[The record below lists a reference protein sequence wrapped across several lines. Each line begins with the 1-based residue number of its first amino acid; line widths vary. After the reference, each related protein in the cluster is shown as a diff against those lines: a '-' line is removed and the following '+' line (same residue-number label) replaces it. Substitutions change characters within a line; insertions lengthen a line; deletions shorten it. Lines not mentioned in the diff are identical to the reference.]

1 MDKKEEE
8 FLKKLISIF
17 KVEAIEHVSA
27 ITSGL
32 IELEKADAKM
42 QMGHIE
48 TIFREAH
55 SLKGAARSVN
65 LKEIESIC
73 QGLESVFSSLKSK
86 EIVTSPKLF
95 DMLHQAV
102 DLVSR
107 LISKEEEITVLE
119 KSQIKE
125 NIKRLE
131 DVLKG
136 APVTPHHSSIIEKP
150 KEDEKKEKVSEPEFF
165 SIHSETSEAKP
176 EIPEIR
182 QIHAPL
188 MTETVRISTVKLD
201 SLLLQTEELLSL
213 KLASSQHLT
222 ELRKINTV
230 FTLWKQELAKLHADI
245 QKGQSSLETKDAG
258 IYHNTKFLEF
268 LDPNNASIKSFESKL
283 TTMAKSAEIDHR
295 SLDGMVDN
303 LLDDMK
309 KALMLPF
316 SSLLAIFPKLVR
328 DLSRDQGKD
337 VDLVIQG
344 EEIEIDRRILEEMK
358 DPLIHLVRN
367 CIDHGIE
374 KPQVRNLKKKSPRGT
389 VKLVIN
395 SKDSSKIE
403 ILVSDDGAGCDA
415 LELKSSAVKRGII
428 SQKEASKLNEKDA
441 LSLVFVSGVSTSPII
456 TDVSGRG
463 LGLAIVHEKVEKL
476 NGIVSFETKIDA
488 GSTFRIVIPLTLAT
502 FRGLLVH
509 VNGQMFAI
517 PVINVERV
525 VRVKT
530 EEIKTV
536 EGRDTISLDGK
547 IVSMV
552 RLGTVL
558 ELRRDEKNET
568 EDIVQVVVLRSG
580 EKHMAFMV
588 DEIVHEQEVLVKSL
602 GKQLSRVRNI
612 MGATI
617 LGNGRIA
624 PILNVNDL
632 IRSAVKVTYAPTQNP
647 EEVLKDKPKRKSIL
661 EVDDS
666 ITARTLLKNILE
678 SAGYDV
684 KTAVDGVDAF
694 SALQTQEFDL
704 IVSDLDMPRMNGFD
718 LTSKIR
724 NDRKFSEL
732 PIVLVTGLESREDK
746 EHGIEVGANAYIVK
760 SSFDQSNL
768 LEVIQRLI

>member
-17 KVEAIEHVSA
+17 KVEAIEHVNA

-32 IELEKADAKM
+32 IDLEKADANL

-73 QGLESVFSSLKSK
+73 QAMESVFSALKRN
-86 EIVTSPKLF
+86 EIITSPQLF

-102 DLVSR
+102 DLVSK
-107 LISKEEEITVLE
+107 LISKNEEITVLE

-125 NIKRLE
+125 IIKRLE
-131 DVLKG
+131 DILKD
-136 APVTPHHSSIIEKP
+136 ASVTPHQSSIIEK
-150 KEDEKKEKVSEPEFF
+150 KEEENKTKVSEPDF
-165 SIHSETSEAKP
+165 SSMHSEPP
-176 EIPEIR
+176 ELKSDIPENS
-182 QIHAPL
+182 QIQAPL
-188 MTETVRISTVKLD
+188 ITETVRISTVKLD
-201 SLLLQTEELLSL
+201 SLLLQAEELVSL
-213 KLASSQHLT
+213 KLATGQHTT
-222 ELRKINTV
+222 ELQKINTV
-230 FTLWKQELAKLHADI
+230 FTLWKRELAKAHEDI
-245 QKGQSSLETKDAG
+245 QIGQSSLETKDTV
-258 IYHNTKFLEF
+258 IYHNAKFLEI
-268 LDPNNASIKSFESKL
+268 LDPNNAGIKSLESKL
-283 TTMAKSAEIDHR
+283 TALAKSAQIDQR

-309 KALMLPF
+309 KVLMLPF
-316 SSLLAIFPKLVR
+316 SSLLGVFPKLVR
-328 DLSRDQGKD
+328 DLSHDQGKD
-337 VDLVIQG
+337 VDLMIQG

-374 KPQVRNLKKKSPRGT
+374 KPQVRDLKKKSPRGT
-389 VKLVIN
+389 VKIVITA
-395 SKDSSKIE
+395 KDSNKIE

-415 LELKSSAVKRGII
+415 SELKSAAVKRGII
-428 SQKEASKLNEKDA
+428 SQKDASKLNEKEA
-441 LSLVFVSGVSTSPII
+441 LSLVFVSGFSTSPII

-476 NGIVSFETKIDA
+476 NGIISFETKIDS

-502 FRGLLVH
+502 FRGLLVY
-509 VNGQMFAI
+509 VNEQMFAI

-525 VRVKT
+525 VRVKKD
-530 EEIKTV
+530 EIRTV
-536 EGRDTISLDGK
+536 EGLDTISLDGQ

-552 RLGTVL
+552 RLENVL
-558 ELRRDEKNET
+558 ELGGGEKNKT
-568 EDIVQVVVLRSG
+568 DDNVHVVVLRSG
-580 EKHMAFMV
+580 EKRMAYIV

-612 MGATI
+612 IGATI
-617 LGNGRIA
+617 LGNGKIA

-632 IRSAVKVTYAPTQNP
+632 MRSAVKVTYASAQA

-694 SALQTQEFDL
+694 SALQTQEFDI
-704 IVSDLDMPRMNGFD
+704 IVSDVDMPRMNGFD

-724 NDRKFSEL
+724 NDRKLSEL
-732 PIVLVTGLESREDK
+732 PVVLVTGLESRGDK
-746 EHGIEVGANAYIVK
+746 ERGIEVGANAYIVK

>member
-1 MDKKEEE
+1 MDENEEE
-8 FLKKLISIF
+8 FLIKLISIF
-17 KVEAIEHVSA
+17 KVEAIEHISA

-42 QMGHIE
+42 QMEHIE
-48 TIFREAH
+48 TIYREAH

-73 QGLESVFSSLKSK
+73 QAMESVFAALKRK
-86 EIVTSPKLF
+86 EIITSPQLF

-102 DLVSR
+102 NFIGK
-107 LISKEEEITVLE
+107 LISKDDEITALE
-119 KSQIKE
+119 KSQIIE
-125 NIKRLE
+125 NIRHFE
-131 DVLKG
+131 DILKN
-136 APVTPHHSSIIEKP
+136 AAVTPHQSSVREKP
-150 KEDEKKEKVSEPEFF
+150 EE
-165 SIHSETSEAKP
+165 ETKP

-182 QIHAPL
+182 HSAIH
-188 MTETVRISTVKLD
+188 EGTVRIPTVKLD
-201 SLLLQTEELLSL
+201 SLLLQAEELLSL
-213 KLASSQHLT
+213 KLAASQHAT
-222 ELRKINTV
+222 ELRKINAV
-230 FTLWKQELAKLHADI
+230 FALWKQELAKVHAEI
-245 QKGQSSLETKDAG
+245 QKGQGSLETKDVRFNH
-258 IYHNTKFLEF
+258 ILEI
-268 LDPNNASIKSFESKL
+268 LDPNNASIKSLESKL
-283 TTMAKSAEIDHR
+283 TALAKSAEIDHK
-295 SLDGMVDN
+295 SLGGMVDN

-309 KALMLPF
+309 TVLMLPF
-316 SSLLAIFPKLVR
+316 SSLLGVFPKLVR

-374 KPQVRNLKKKSPRGT
+374 KPEVRNLKKKSPRGT
-389 VKLVIN
+389 VKLAITA
-395 SKDSSKIE
+395 KDSNKIE

-415 LELKSSAVKRGII
+415 SELKSVAVKRGII
-428 SQKEASKLNEKDA
+428 SQKEVSKLNEKEV

-476 NGIVSFETKIDA
+476 NGMVSFETKIDT
-488 GSTFRIVIPLTLAT
+488 GSTFRIVVPLTLAT

-509 VNGQMFAI
+509 VNEQMFAI

-530 EEIKTV
+530 EEIRTV
-536 EGRDTISLDGK
+536 EGRDTISLDGQV
-547 IVSMV
+547 VSMI
-552 RLGTVL
+552 RLGNVL
-558 ELRRDEKNET
+558 EPGEGEKNKTDEN
-568 EDIVQVVVLRSG
+568 IQVVVLRSG
-580 EKHMAFMV
+580 EKRMAFVV
-588 DEIVHEQEVLVKSL
+588 DEVVHEQEILVKSL
-602 GKQLSRVRNI
+602 GRQLSRVRNI

-632 IRSAVKVTYAPTQNP
+632 MRSAVKVTYAPAQAP
-647 EEVLKDKPKRKSIL
+647 EEVLKDKPKRRSIL

-694 SALQTQEFDL
+694 STLQTQEFDL

-724 NDRKFSEL
+724 NDRKLSEL
-732 PIVLVTGLESREDK
+732 PVVLVTGLESREDK
-746 EHGIEVGANAYIVK
+746 ERGIEVGANAYIVK
-760 SSFDQSNL
+760 SSFDHSNL

>member
-1 MDKKEEE
+1 MDEKEEE

-17 KVEAIEHVSA
+17 KVEAIEHISA

-42 QMGHIE
+42 QMEHIE
-48 TIFREAH
+48 TIYREAH

-73 QGLESVFSSLKSK
+73 QAMESVFAAMKRK
-86 EIVTSPKLF
+86 QIITSPQLF
-95 DMLHQAV
+95 DLLHQAV
-102 DLVSR
+102 DFIGK
-107 LISKEEEITVLE
+107 LISKDEEITVLE
-119 KSQIKE
+119 KSQIIE
-125 NIKRLE
+125 NIKHLE
-131 DVLKG
+131 DILKN
-136 APVTPHHSSIIEKP
+136 AAVTPHQSSVTEKT
-150 KEDEKKEKVSEPEFF
+150 EE
-165 SIHSETSEAKP
+165 EAKP

-182 QIHAPL
+182 YSAIHEGSQNIENGQIHAPL
-188 MTETVRISTVKLD
+188 MTETVRIPTVKLD
-201 SLLLQTEELLSL
+201 SLLLQAEELLSL
-213 KLASSQHLT
+213 KLAASQHAA
-222 ELRKINTV
+222 ELRKINAF
-230 FTLWKQELAKLHADI
+230 FTLWKRELEI
-245 QKGQSSLETKDAG
+245 
-258 IYHNTKFLEF
+258 
-268 LDPNNASIKSFESKL
+268 LDPNNASIKSLEIKL
-283 TTMAKSAEIDHR
+283 TALAKSAEIDHK
-295 SLDGMVDN
+295 SLGGMVDN
-303 LLDDMK
+303 LLNDMK
-309 KALMLPF
+309 TVLMLPF
-316 SSLLAIFPKLVR
+316 SSLLGVFPKLVR

-389 VKLVIN
+389 VNLVITA
-395 SKDSSKIE
+395 KDSNKIE
-403 ILVSDDGAGCDA
+403 ILVSDDGSGCDTS
-415 LELKSSAVKRGII
+415 ELKSAAVKRGII
-428 SQKEASKLNEKDA
+428 SQKEVSKLNEKEA

-476 NGIVSFETKIDA
+476 NGIVSFETKKDA

-509 VNGQMFAI
+509 VNEQMFAI

-525 VRVKT
+525 VRVKK
-530 EEIKTV
+530 EEIRTV
-536 EGRDTISLDGK
+536 EGLDTISLGGQV
-547 IVSMV
+547 VSMV
-552 RLGTVL
+552 RLGNVL
-558 ELRRDEKNET
+558 EPGGGEKNET
-568 EDIVQVVVLRSG
+568 DAIVRVVVLRSG
-580 EKHMAFMV
+580 EKRMAFVV
-588 DEIVHEQEVLVKSL
+588 DEVVHEQEVLVKSL

-632 IRSAVKVTYAPTQNP
+632 MRSALKVTYASAQTS

-694 SALQTQEFDL
+694 SALQTQEFDI
-704 IVSDLDMPRMNGFD
+704 IVSDVDMPGMNGFD

-724 NDRKFSEL
+724 NDKKLSEL
-732 PIVLVTGLESREDK
+732 PVVLVTGLESREDK
-746 EHGIEVGANAYIVK
+746 ERGIEVGANAYIVK
-760 SSFDQSNL
+760 RSFDQSNL